1 MSREAG
7 DRPTNVTPR
16 QPECARC
23 GSCTVVCPVYRVT
36 GRESATARGKLHLL
50 GTGLAE
56 TPSALYQD
64 IFARCLL
71 CGACE
76 AVCPR
81 DLPILAL
88 TTRARSR
95 FPAFYGRHGL
105 RKVLARK
112 ALASPSLLPALVRLG
127 VGLRQIN
134 ALPADSGLRLKL
146 GLLEQR
152 PEAARS
158 AEPAAGP
165 ARPAGESVAG
175 PLYFTGCLARY
186 LQPSVAGATA
196 TTAKL
201 ARHATGGDIHAPP
214 GQRCC
219 GLAAWAAGRPDEAR
233 HLARKNIAAFAG
245 TTGPILTSCASCSS
259 HLQQYPDLFAEDPGW
274 REKARTF
281 SARVREFSSFF
292 LEKTENL
299 KFAAQE
305 TARLF
310 YHDPCHLRFTGEGR
324 EAPRR
329 LLDLVANCRRFE
341 PDDGPHCCGQ
351 GGLFHLG
358 YPDLAERIF
367 ATACESALAT
377 GPDIVVTTCSGCLM
391 QWQTGLAARHDPARA
406 VHLAVFM
413 ASCLVP
419 DS

>member
-1 MSREAG
+1 MSREAET
-7 DRPTNVTPR
+7 RHRHPNVNPR
-16 QPECARC
+16 QPECVRC

-36 GRESATARGKLHLL
+36 GRESVTARGKLHLL
-50 GTGLAE
+50 GTELAKE
-56 TPSALYQD
+56 PSALYQD

-81 DLPILAL
+81 NLPILAL

-112 ALASPSLLPALVRLG
+112 ALASPNLLPALIRLG
-127 VGLRQIN
+127 IGLRQIN

-152 PEAARS
+152 PEADQGLEQAD
-158 AEPAAGP
+158 GP
-165 ARPAGESVAG
+165 ARPADESAAG
-175 PLYFTGCLARY
+175 PLYFSGCLARY
-186 LQPSVAGATA
+186 LQPSVARAA
-196 TTAKL
+196 EKL
-201 ARHATGGDIHAPP
+201 ARHATGGDIHAPRN
-214 GQRCC
+214 QRCC

-233 HLARKNIAAFAG
+233 QLARKNIAAFAG

-259 HLQQYPDLFAEDPGW
+259 HLKTYPDLFTDDTGW
-274 REKARTF
+274 REQARSF

-292 LEKTENL
+292 LEQAGDL
-299 KFAAQE
+299 KFAARK

-324 EAPRR
+324 AAPRR
-329 LLDLVANCRRFE
+329 LLDLVDNIRRCE
-341 PDDGPHCCGQ
+341 PDDGPRCCGQ

-367 ATACESALAT
+367 STACESALAT

-406 VHLAVFM
+406 IHLAVFL

>member
-1 MSREAG
+1 MSRDAEVRRQ
-7 DRPTNVTPR
+7 DTNVTPR
-16 QPECARC
+16 EPECVRC

-36 GRESATARGKLHLL
+36 GRESVTARGKLHLL
-50 GTGLAE
+50 GTALAKDQ
-56 TPSALYQD
+56 SAVYQD
-64 IFARCLL
+64 IFSCCLL

-81 DLPILAL
+81 DLPIQAL

-95 FPAFYGRHGL
+95 FPAFYGQHGL

-112 ALASPSLLPALVRLG
+112 ALSSPNLLSALVRLG

-152 PEAARS
+152 PGADQNAQ
-158 AEPAAGP
+158 PAGGP
-165 ARPAGESVAG
+165 VRPAGQSVAG

-186 LQPSVAGATA
+186 LQPSVVRATE
-196 TTAKL
+196 KL
-201 ARHATGGDIHAPP
+201 ARHATGGDIYAPQN
-214 GQRCC
+214 QRCC

-233 HLARKNIAAFAG
+233 KLARKNITAFAG

-259 HLQQYPDLFAEDPGW
+259 HLKTYPDLFADDPGW
-274 REKARTF
+274 RKKALVF

-292 LEKTENL
+292 LEKTKNF
-299 KFAAQE
+299 KFAAKE
-305 TARLF
+305 TTRLF
-310 YHDPCHLRFTGEGR
+310 YHDPCHLRFTREGR

-329 LLDLVANCRRFE
+329 LLDLVDNIQRFE

-358 YPDLAERIF
+358 YPDLAEQIF
-367 ATACESALAT
+367 STACESALST
-377 GPDIVVTTCSGCLM
+377 GPDIIVTTCSGCLM
-391 QWQTGLAARHDPARA
+391 QWQAGLAARHDPARA
-406 VHLAVFM
+406 IHLAVFL